1 MNLDEIL
8 FWMNHLEAQCFFLH
22 GKLQLNH
29 YGYKFTHYKRTMF
42 YRGKIWFIMVKYT
55 VYRGKYT
62 VCRGILQSGN
72 FWYIIMSKLSHSKST
87 TWYETAY
94 RDIQ

>member
-1 MNLDEIL
+1 MVTNLHTINVL
-8 FWMNHLEAQCFFLH
+8 CFIVV
-22 GKLQLNH
+22 
-29 YGYKFTHYKRTMF
+29 
-42 YRGKIWFIMVKYT
+42 KIWFIMVKYT
-55 VYRGKYT
+55 VYRGKYK